1 MLFGELVVEAVEL
14 FLLRFYRIVLGV
26 LQLEVDELPGAVPNG
41 DHALDALHWRLA
53 QRHRRHAGILAE
65 IELAVIKGV
74 TEIAHGRVGG
84 NGFQRLAG
92 LFIRCVQL
100 QQLPVGRGEV
110 LNGPGKLVGEV
121 RPLDGGHGV
130 VLSAILGAVR
140 GGGAQHHV
148 RVL

>member
-1 MLFGELVVEAVEL
+1 MVEFGLFRLDS
-14 FLLRFYRIVLGV
+14 IVPGV

-41 DHALDALHWRLA
+41 DHALDALHGRLA

-92 LFIRCVQL
+92 LLIRRVQL
-100 QQLPVGRGEV
+100 QQLPIGRGEV
-110 LNGPGKLVGEV
+110 LNGPGKLVREV
-121 RPLDGGHGV
+121 CPLDGGHGV